1 MILTEI
7 YRNVD
12 DIPDIESYHIETAM
26 VKSDDL
32 LKSIQRVTTDH
43 GNDYGIRLEDENKVL
58 ESGSAF
64 KIGEKRLL
72 VISVIPDEMIVVK
85 PKNID
90 EMGVIAHLLG
100 NLHKPVQVKDGTI
113 SLLLDKV
120 VVNTLDKRHADYE
133 IKQIKLDEPLKYAD
147 LTNGK

>member
-12 DIPDIESYHIETAM
+12 DIPDIESYHIEAAI

-43 GNDYGIRLEDENKVL
+43 GNDYGIRLEDENHVL

>member
-43 GNDYGIRLEDENKVL
+43 DNDYGIRLEDENQVL

-64 KIGEKRLL
+64 KIGEKQIGR
-72 VISVIPDEMIVVK
+72 
-85 PKNID
+85 
-90 EMGVIAHLLG
+90 AH
-100 NLHKPVQVKDGTI
+100 V
-113 SLLLDKV
+113 
-120 VVNTLDKRHADYE
+120 
-133 IKQIKLDEPLKYAD
+133 
-147 LTNGK
+147 

>member
-43 GNDYGIRLEDENKVL
+43 GNDYGIRFEDENQVL

>member
-1 MILTEI
+1 M
-7 YRNVD
+7 
-12 DIPDIESYHIETAM
+12 
-26 VKSDDL
+26 

-43 GNDYGIRLEDENKVL
+43 GNDYGIRLEDENQVL